1 MSDAPPDD
9 YYPDDSYP
17 DDPAPPRGGGSSART
32 PPHNVQVEQ
41 SLLGAML
48 LSREAIDT
56 ALETVES
63 SHFYRPSHQHIFDAI
78 STLAASG
85 DEADVVTVGDLLDR
99 SGLLEGVG
107 GPAALMDLQS
117 QAPAIS
123 GARKYAEIIRENS
136 MLRRLI
142 TVSNEIAEMAYN
154 RPEDVVKT
162 VDQAENMVFEIAQG
176 RSSDSMA
183 DMRTLIEQN
192 LDRLEMLYE
201 RDEQI
206 TGTPTG
212 FVDLDELTSGLQPNA
227 LIVIGA
233 RPAMGK
239 TSFALNI
246 ATHAAIEANR
256 PVLLFSL
263 EMGNLELSQRML
275 CSESR
280 VDSKNVRDGKLEES
294 DWTKISQ
301 GVGRLSEA
309 PIWIDDNPGLT
320 VMDIRARARRLKSQ
334 VGDLGVVIVDYIQLM
349 TGRANVESR
358 QVEISEISR
367 NLKILARELEVP
379 VIGLSQLSRTLES
392 RQDKRPMLSD
402 LRESGAIEQDADIV
416 MFLYRDEVY
425 NPESPDAGIA
435 EVIVAKHRNGP
446 TDTIRLAF
454 LPQYTRFANMARNP
468 STMCPRPDDPDG
480 SRRTA
485 PAATTT
491 TGSGAKWRRL
501 ARTRTVRSPS
511 SSGTSRGTCWTPA
524 AALAAWPSN
533 WRGVVCMSS
542 DSTWIRGCS
551 TPLVRT
557 LPASVG
563 NWPTHRPWRSA
574 NASI

>member
-1 MSDAPPDD
+1 VSDFPPDD
-9 YYPDDSYP
+9 YYPDDS
-17 DDPAPPRGGGSSART
+17 APPPPSGSSSTRT

-63 SHFYRPSHQHIFDAI
+63 EHFYRPSHQHIFDAI

-201 RDEQI
+201 RDEQ
-206 TGTPTG
+206 
-212 FVDLDELTSGLQPNA
+212 
-227 LIVIGA
+227 
-233 RPAMGK
+233 
-239 TSFALNI
+239 
-246 ATHAAIEANR
+246 
-256 PVLLFSL
+256 
-263 EMGNLELSQRML
+263 
-275 CSESR
+275 
-280 VDSKNVRDGKLEES
+280 
-294 DWTKISQ
+294 WTKISQ

-468 STMCPRPDDPDG
+468 STM
-480 SRRTA
+480 
-485 PAATTT
+485 
-491 TGSGAKWRRL
+491 
-501 ARTRTVRSPS
+501 
-511 SSGTSRGTCWTPA
+511 
-524 AALAAWPSN
+524 
-533 WRGVVCMSS
+533 
-542 DSTWIRGCS
+542 
-551 TPLVRT
+551 
-557 LPASVG
+557 
-563 NWPTHRPWRSA
+563 
-574 NASI
+574 

>member
-1 MSDAPPDD
+1 
-9 YYPDDSYP
+9 
-17 DDPAPPRGGGSSART
+17 
-32 PPHNVQVEQ
+32 
-41 SLLGAML
+41 
-48 LSREAIDT
+48 
-56 ALETVES
+56 
-63 SHFYRPSHQHIFDAI
+63 
-78 STLAASG
+78 
-85 DEADVVTVGDLLDR
+85 
-99 SGLLEGVG
+99 
-107 GPAALMDLQS
+107 
-117 QAPAIS
+117 
-123 GARKYAEIIRENS
+123 
-136 MLRRLI
+136 
-142 TVSNEIAEMAYN
+142 
-154 RPEDVVKT
+154 
-162 VDQAENMVFEIAQG
+162 
-176 RSSDSMA
+176 
-183 DMRTLIEQN
+183 
-192 LDRLEMLYE
+192 
-201 RDEQI
+201 
-206 TGTPTG
+206 
-212 FVDLDELTSGLQPNA
+212 
-227 LIVIGA
+227 
-233 RPAMGK
+233 MGK

-468 STMCPRPDDPDG
+468 STM
-480 SRRTA
+480 
-485 PAATTT
+485 
-491 TGSGAKWRRL
+491 
-501 ARTRTVRSPS
+501 
-511 SSGTSRGTCWTPA
+511 
-524 AALAAWPSN
+524 
-533 WRGVVCMSS
+533 
-542 DSTWIRGCS
+542 
-551 TPLVRT
+551 
-557 LPASVG
+557 
-563 NWPTHRPWRSA
+563 
-574 NASI
+574 

>member
-1 MSDAPPDD
+1 VSDFPPDD
-9 YYPDDSYP
+9 YYPDDS
-17 DDPAPPRGGGSSART
+17 APPPPSGSSSTRT

-63 SHFYRPSHQHIFDAI
+63 EHFYRPSHQHIFDAI

-468 STMCPRPDDPDG
+468 STM
-480 SRRTA
+480 
-485 PAATTT
+485 
-491 TGSGAKWRRL
+491 
-501 ARTRTVRSPS
+501 
-511 SSGTSRGTCWTPA
+511 
-524 AALAAWPSN
+524 
-533 WRGVVCMSS
+533 
-542 DSTWIRGCS
+542 
-551 TPLVRT
+551 
-557 LPASVG
+557 
-563 NWPTHRPWRSA
+563 
-574 NASI
+574 

>member
-1 MSDAPPDD
+1 MSDLPPD
-9 YYPDDSYP
+9 YYPDD
-17 DDPAPPRGGGSSART
+17 APSSAPRSSART

-48 LSREAIDT
+48 LSREAIDI
-56 ALETVES
+56 AIETVES

-99 SGLLEGVG
+99 SGLLDGVG
-107 GPAALMDLQS
+107 GSAALMDLQA

-142 TVSNEIAEMAYN
+142 TVSNEIAEMAYD

-176 RSSDSMA
+176 RNSDSMA

-212 FVDLDELTSGLQPNA
+212 FVDFDELTSGLQPNA
-227 LIVIGA
+227 FIVIGA

-246 ATHAAIEANR
+246 ASHAAIEANR

-263 EMGNLELSQRML
+263 EMGQLELSQRML

-334 VGDLGVVIVDYIQLM
+334 VGDLGLVIVDYIQLM

-468 STMCPRPDDPDG
+468 SSM
-480 SRRTA
+480 
-485 PAATTT
+485 
-491 TGSGAKWRRL
+491 
-501 ARTRTVRSPS
+501 
-511 SSGTSRGTCWTPA
+511 
-524 AALAAWPSN
+524 
-533 WRGVVCMSS
+533 
-542 DSTWIRGCS
+542 
-551 TPLVRT
+551 
-557 LPASVG
+557 
-563 NWPTHRPWRSA
+563 
-574 NASI
+574 

>member
-1 MSDAPPDD
+1 MSDFPPDD
-9 YYPDDSYP
+9 YYPDDS
-17 DDPAPPRGGGSSART
+17 APPPPSGSSSTRT

-63 SHFYRPSHQHIFDAI
+63 EHFYRPSHQHIFDAI
-78 STLAASG
+78 ATLAASG

-468 STMCPRPDDPDG
+468 STM
-480 SRRTA
+480 
-485 PAATTT
+485 
-491 TGSGAKWRRL
+491 
-501 ARTRTVRSPS
+501 
-511 SSGTSRGTCWTPA
+511 
-524 AALAAWPSN
+524 
-533 WRGVVCMSS
+533 
-542 DSTWIRGCS
+542 
-551 TPLVRT
+551 
-557 LPASVG
+557 
-563 NWPTHRPWRSA
+563 
-574 NASI
+574 